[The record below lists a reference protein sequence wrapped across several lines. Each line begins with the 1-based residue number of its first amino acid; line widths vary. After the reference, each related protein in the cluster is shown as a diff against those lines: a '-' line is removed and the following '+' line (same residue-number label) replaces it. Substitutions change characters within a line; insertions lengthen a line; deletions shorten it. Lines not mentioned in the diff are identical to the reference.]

1 MTKIKQVQTPNR
13 HVIEYH
19 IHIVEGTKIGDIIL
33 PKWFKITKSQL
44 TDLVQV
50 GSFFMDKIDLTI
62 TIDMVESY
70 QEVHVW
76 KQIQRQTNPQGLVD
90 CSAQESLSYSTGIQI
105 MEEAGEIPCSLELDM
120 AMANESENI
129 Q

>member
-1 MTKIKQVQTPNR
+1 MTKITQIQTPQQ
-13 HVIEYH
+13 HAIEYH
-19 IHIVEGTKIGDIIL
+19 IHIVEGTKIGDITL

>member
-1 MTKIKQVQTPNR
+1 MTKIKQIQTPQ
-13 HVIEYH
+13 HHAIEYH
-19 IHIVEGTKIGDIIL
+19 IHIVEGTKIGDITL

-62 TIDMVESY
+62 TIDMVATY

-76 KQIQRQTNPQGLVD
+76 KSVQKQNNPQGLND
-90 CSAQESLSYSTGIQI
+90 ITAQEALSYSTGIQI
-105 MEEAGEIPCSLELDM
+105 MEEA
-120 AMANESENI
+120 
-129 Q
+129 